1 MMSLSVWLSAIS
13 EMTSD
18 SAKTVH
24 MLDMVSSLSHVRPR
38 RLISAMSSSSVRAII
53 SRKRPVPAAHLSFI
67 MKPVTWPVSS
77 RLMIL
82 LSCPPMSMIVRTAG
96 FRKCAPR
103 AWQVISV
110 LVSVAKGMLF
120 RP

>member
-1 MMSLSVWLSAIS
+1 MSLSVWLSAMS

-24 MLDMVSSLSHVRPR
+24 MLEMVSSFSHVRPR
-38 RLISAMSSSSVRAII
+38 RLISSISSSSVRAII
-53 SRKRPVPAAHLSFI
+53 SRNRPVPAAHLSFI
-67 MKPVTWPVSS
+67 IKPETWPVSS
-77 RLMIL
+77 RLITL
-82 LSCPPMSMIVRTAG
+82 LSCPPMSMMVRTAG
-96 FRKCAPR
+96 FSACAPR

-110 LVSVAKGMLF
+110 LVRVAKGMLF